1 MNMVEMLIKED
12 IDNKLKILFT
22 QLQLNTITFMIKTS
36 ILVIL
41 IEN

>member
-22 QLQLNTITFMIKTS
+22 QPQLNTITFMIKTS

>member
-22 QLQLNTITFMIKTS
+22 QPHLNTITFMIKTS
-36 ILVIL
+36 ILVVS